1 MYACKCAVPSKSDC
15 SMMMMRVPANIFNS
29 SRKLESFEDLPP
41 SDDEP
46 SLSDASPRPLGKRK
60 HATYPQV
67 PGCPSDVDSATQVE
81 VDQMSDDDYRDIFK
95 PQNEDGYNDEGTNI
109 RMPSPATHSQTPPV
123 DATILAG
130 IQTLREV
137 RMATNQW
144 VSSLGP
150 LESWPR
156 VFQEYYEAA
165 CQRNAGRST
174 QEGVDGF
181 LETVERHVDNGRSIL
196 KRLRESP
203 IVSPPPLHEAWGDFL
218 GAGDLMET
226 LYRGIAILEVRLDI
240 FAPRG
245 PSPLEGESSIR
256 KWQGLVDRF

>member
-1 MYACKCAVPSKSDC
+1 MI
-15 SMMMMRVPANIFNS
+15 MRVLANIFNL
-29 SRKLESFEDLPP
+29 SRKLKSFEDLPP

-46 SLSDASPRPLGKRK
+46 NLSDESVRPLGKRTR
-60 HATYPQV
+60 ARYPQV
-67 PGCPSDVDSATQVE
+67 PGCPSDVDSMTQVDFRDE
-81 VDQMSDDDYRDIFK
+81 DQISDGDYGDTFQPR
-95 PQNEDGYNDEGTNI
+95 NEDGYNDEGTNLQM
-109 RMPSPATHSQTPPV
+109 RSPVTQSETPSV

-130 IQTLREV
+130 IQILREV

-156 VFQEYYEAA
+156 VFQEHYDAA
-165 CQRNAGRST
+165 CQGNAGHST
-174 QEGVDGF
+174 QEEVDEF
-181 LETVERHVDNGRSIL
+181 LESVERHMNTGRLIL
-196 KRLRESP
+196 KKLRESP
-203 IVSPPPLHEAWGDFL
+203 IVSPPPSHEAWGDFL

-240 FAPRG
+240 FAPCG

-256 KWQGLVDRF
+256 KWRGLVDQF